1 MALTAGDV
9 CLIKIDERQLAKG
22 RKLLGQNVLQIV
34 VGEYDCLEFRKQA
47 QVGYSIHFCARNVE
61 IDEWR
66 CHRFLYLN
74 EASNSKLVFS
84 KIKFLKTGKVENLC
98 HHDANSIGPQVQCLE
113 RGERR
118 KSSSLN
124 LRDHVVV
131 EIQKSQ
137 FLVIRERVSRQLSE
151 SIFRRV
157 QNLKS

>member
-9 CLIKIDERQLAKG
+9 CLIKIDESQLAKG
-22 RKLLGQNVLQIV
+22 RKLLGQNVFQVV

-74 EASNSKLVFS
+74 KASNL
-84 KIKFLKTGKVENLC
+84 KFLKTRKVEDLRW
-98 HHDANSIGPQVQCLE
+98 HDTNSVGPQVQCLE

-118 KSSSLN
+118 KGSSLN